1 MRSIKS
7 RLSRVDRALRRSFME
22 LHRHRKRERAEEQLR
37 VSHGEL
43 RALTNYLQKVREE
56 ERTRIALQVHDDL
69 GQALTGLKLDLSWIA
84 GKIPRE
90 REVLR
95 KIKTMSEHIDE
106 TINTVRRIATELRPG
121 VLDSLGLV
129 AAIEWQAADFQRRTG
144 IPCEVRSEVPEAPFF
159 PEFTTVCFRIFQET
173 LTNIIRH
180 ANATRVEVLFLRE
193 QDQIAL
199 IVRDDGCGIS
209 EKAINTPSIGLLGMK
224 ERAAQIGGALDFYG
238 RPGLGTTVI
247 LRVPVSS
254 AVPEETKN
262 GGPS

>member
-1 MRSIKS
+1 MKVIKA
-7 RLSRVDRALRRSFME
+7 RLSRMDRALRRSFRE
-22 LHRHRKRERAEEQLR
+22 LHEHRKRERDEVRLR
-37 VSHGEL
+37 ASHGEL

-69 GQALTGLKLDLSWIA
+69 GQALTGLKLELSWIA
-84 GKIPRE
+84 GKLAGE

-95 KIKTMSEHIDE
+95 RIKAMSAHIDE

-129 AAIEWQAADFQRRTG
+129 AAIEWQAADFQRRSG
-144 IPCEVRSEVPEAPFF
+144 IRCEVRSEVPEAPFF

-180 ANATRVEVLFLRE
+180 AKASRVEVRFFRD
-193 QDQIAL
+193 QDNL
-199 IVRDDGCGIS
+199 VLSVRDNGCGIS
-209 EKAINTPSIGLLGMK
+209 EKALNTPSIGLLGMK
-224 ERAAQIGGALDFYG
+224 ERAAQIDGTLDFHG
-238 RPGLGTTVI
+238 RPSAGTTVI

-254 AVPEETKN
+254 AVPGEKD
-262 GGPS
+262 GGEAS